1 MRRICENSKDQL
13 FKRSLASVKQNHIL
27 SNFQFA
33 KCFYLNT
40 IYHEKVHESIRCRLE
55 KHLFFLDYPLRKMYG
70 GPKINFAKPRHKLDF
85 V

>member
-1 MRRICENSKDQL
+1 MCGTSENSKDQL
-13 FKRSLASVKQNHIL
+13 FKQSLASVKQNHIL

-55 KHLFFLDYPLRKMYG
+55 KHLFFLNYPLRKMYG
-70 GPKINFAKPRHKLDF
+70 GPKINFAKPRHKLHF